1 MYNCGTRIGFD
12 NYASKSFE
20 IIINSNIK
28 GVSQKDILV
37 AAFACKC
44 QNLDNFVL
52 ADLMKY
58 SNILTS
64 FLNYFTI
71 TYNSLSNNFNKK

>member
-1 MYNCGTRIGFD
+1 MIYLL
-12 NYASKSFE
+12 
-20 IIINSNIK
+20 
-28 GVSQKDILV
+28 ILLI
-37 AAFACKC
+37 AAFLDRKFNTYIAYKFFAIIAVIPLIFLIA
-44 QNLDNFVL
+44 LDNL
-52 ADLMKY
+52 SPKY